1 LIKEMK
7 MATSP
12 ELKEALK
19 SAADKIAKYVD
30 NVATMTVE
38 TRFVDMGGSADQ
50 SKLAARTIVKL
61 DGDSE
66 TILPMK
72 AGPDGTLVVDTVV
85 NEMHQENVQ
94 TAIDYRTEMMER
106 LLNLLKGA

>member
-1 LIKEMK
+1 M
-7 MATSP
+7 TSP

-19 SAADKIAKYVD
+19 NAADTIAKYVE
-30 NVATMTVE
+30 NAATMTVE
-38 TRFVDMGGSADQ
+38 TRYVEMGGDAKD
-50 SKLAARTIVKL
+50 SKLAARTVVKL

-72 AGPDGTLVVDTVV
+72 KGPDGSLVVDTVI

-94 TAIDYRTEMMER
+94 AAIDYRAEMLEK
-106 LLNLLKGA
+106 LLGVLNGQ

>member
-1 LIKEMK
+1 M
-7 MATSP
+7 TSP

-19 SAADKIAKYVD
+19 NAADTIAKYVE
-30 NVATMTVE
+30 NAATMTVE
-38 TRFVDMGGSADQ
+38 TRYGEMGGDAKD
-50 SKLAARTIVKL
+50 SKLAARTVVKL

-72 AGPDGTLVVDTVV
+72 KGPDGSLVVDTVI

-94 TAIDYRTEMMER
+94 AAIDYRAEMLEK
-106 LLNLLKGA
+106 LLSILNGQ

>member
-1 LIKEMK
+1 

-19 SAADKIAKYVD
+19 SAADKIAKYVE

-38 TRFVDMGGSADQ
+38 TRCVVVGSGSDE
-50 SKLAARTIVKL
+50 SKMVARTIVKL

-72 AGPDGTLVVDTVV
+72 PGPDGALMVDTLV

-106 LLNLLKGA
+106 LLTLLKGE

>member
-1 LIKEMK
+1 

-19 SAADKIAKYVD
+19 TAADTIAKYVE
-30 NVATMTVE
+30 NAATMTVE
-38 TRFVDMGGSADQ
+38 TRYVEVGAASDN
-50 SKLAARTIVKL
+50 SKLLARTVVKL

-72 AGPDGTLVVDTVV
+72 PGPDGLLVVDTVV
-85 NEMHQENVQ
+85 HEMHQENVQ
-94 TAIDYRTEMMER
+94 TAIDYRTEMLER
-106 LLNLLKGA
+106 LLSILQGS

>member
-1 LIKEMK
+1 

-19 SAADKIAKYVD
+19 SAADKIAKYVED
-30 NVATMTVE
+30 AASMTVE
-38 TRFVDMGGSADQ
+38 TRYVEVGAASDD
-50 SKLAARTIVKL
+50 SKMLARTIVKL

-72 AGPDGTLVVDTVV
+72 PGPDGLLVVDTVV

-94 TAIDYRTEMMER
+94 TAIDYRTEMLER
-106 LLNLLKGA
+106 LLGILKGV

>member
-1 LIKEMK
+1 

-19 SAADKIAKYVD
+19 SAADKIAKYID
-30 NVATMTVE
+30 DAASMTVE
-38 TRFVDMGGSADQ
+38 TKYVEIGGSSDTP
-50 SKLAARTIVKL
+50 KLLARTIVKL

-72 AGPDGTLVVDTVV
+72 PGPDGSLVVDTVV

-94 TAIDYRTEMMER
+94 TAIDYRTEILER
-106 LLNLLKGA
+106 LLGLLTGS

>member
-1 LIKEMK
+1 

-19 SAADKIAKYVD
+19 NAADKIAQYVED
-30 NVATMTVE
+30 AATMTVE
-38 TRFVDMGGSADQ
+38 TRYVAVGAGSDE
-50 SKLAARTIVKL
+50 SKLLARTIVKL

-72 AGPDGTLVVDTVV
+72 PGPDGTLVVDTVV

-94 TAIDYRTEMMER
+94 TAIDYRTEMLER
-106 LLNLLKGA
+106 LLGLLKG

>member
-1 LIKEMK
+1 

-19 SAADKIAKYVD
+19 NAADKIAKYVED
-30 NVATMTVE
+30 AATLTVE
-38 TRFVDMGGSADQ
+38 TRYVEIGADVDKTKM
-50 SKLAARTIVKL
+50 AARTIIKL

-72 AGPDGTLVVDTVV
+72 PGPDDTLVVDTVV

-94 TAIDYRTEMMER
+94 TAIDYRTEMLER
-106 LLNLLKGA
+106 LLSVLTGG

>member
-1 LIKEMK
+1 

-30 NVATMTVE
+30 DAATMTVE
-38 TRFVDMGGSADQ
+38 TRYVEIGGDISA
-50 SKLAARTIVKL
+50 SKLAAQTIIRL

-66 TILPMK
+66 TVLPMK
-72 AGPDGTLVVDTVV
+72 KGPDGSLVVDTIV

-94 TAIDYRTEMMER
+94 AAIDYRTAMLEK
-106 LLNLLKGA
+106 LLGLLTGHG

>member
-1 LIKEMK
+1 

-30 NVATMTVE
+30 DVATMTVE
-38 TRFVDMGGSADQ
+38 TRCVEIGGDPTQ
-50 SKLAARTIVKL
+50 SRLAARTTVRL

-72 AGPDGTLVVDTVV
+72 KGPDGSLVVDTIV

-94 TAIDYRTEMMER
+94 AAIDYRTEMLER
-106 LLNLLKGA
+106 LLHLLGGGG

>member
-1 LIKEMK
+1 

-19 SAADKIAKYVD
+19 NAADKIAQYVD
-30 NVATMTVE
+30 DAATMTVE
-38 TRFVDMGGSADQ
+38 TRYVAVGAGSDE
-50 SKLAARTIVKL
+50 SKLLARTIVKL

-72 AGPDGTLVVDTVV
+72 PGPDGTLVVDTVV

-94 TAIDYRTEMMER
+94 TAIDYRTEMLER
-106 LLNLLKGA
+106 LLGLLKG

>member
-1 LIKEMK
+1 M
-7 MATSP
+7 TSP

-19 SAADKIAKYVD
+19 NAADTIAKYVE
-30 NVATMTVE
+30 NAATMTVE
-38 TRFVDMGGSADQ
+38 TRYVEMGGDAKD
-50 SKLAARTIVKL
+50 SKLAARTVVKL

-72 AGPDGTLVVDTVV
+72 KGPDGTLVVDTVI

-94 TAIDYRTEMMER
+94 AAIDYRAEMLEK
-106 LLNLLKGA
+106 LLGVLKGQ

>member
-1 LIKEMK
+1 

-19 SAADKIAKYVD
+19 SAADKIAKYVED
-30 NVATMTVE
+30 AASMTVE
-38 TRFVDMGGSADQ
+38 TRYVEVGAASDE
-50 SKLAARTIVKL
+50 SKMLARTIVKL

-72 AGPDGTLVVDTVV
+72 PGPDGLLVVDTVV

-94 TAIDYRTEMMER
+94 TAIDYRTEMLER
-106 LLNLLKGA
+106 LLGVLKGA

>member
-1 LIKEMK
+1 

-19 SAADKIAKYVD
+19 SAADKIAKYVED
-30 NVATMTVE
+30 AATMTVE
-38 TRFVDMGGSADQ
+38 TRYVEVGAGTDN
-50 SKLAARTIVKL
+50 SKMLARTIVKL

-72 AGPDGTLVVDTVV
+72 PGPDGLLVVDTVV

-94 TAIDYRTEMMER
+94 TAIDYRTEMLER
-106 LLNLLKGA
+106 LLGVLKG

>member
-1 LIKEMK
+1 

-19 SAADKIAKYVD
+19 SAADKIAQYVD
-30 NVATMTVE
+30 DAATMTVE
-38 TRFVDMGGSADQ
+38 TRYIEMGGDPDQ

-66 TILPMK
+66 TVLPMK
-72 AGPDGTLVVDTVV
+72 KGQDGTLVVDTMV

-94 TAIDYRTEMMER
+94 TAIDYRTEMLER
-106 LLNLLKGA
+106 LLGLFNIKLP

>member
-1 LIKEMK
+1 

-19 SAADKIAKYVD
+19 NAADKIAQYVD
-30 NVATMTVE
+30 DAATMTVE
-38 TRFVDMGGSADQ
+38 TRYVTVGAGSDE
-50 SKLAARTIVKL
+50 SKLLARTIVKL

-72 AGPDGTLVVDTVV
+72 PGPDGTLVVDTVV

-94 TAIDYRTEMMER
+94 TAIDYRTEMLER
-106 LLNLLKGA
+106 LLGLLKG

>member
-1 LIKEMK
+1 

-30 NVATMTVE
+30 DAATMTVE
-38 TRFVDMGGSADQ
+38 TRYVELGSGSDE
-50 SKLAARTIVKL
+50 SKLLARTIVKL

-72 AGPDGTLVVDTVV
+72 PGPDGSLVVDTAV

-94 TAIDYRTEMMER
+94 TAIDYRTEILER
-106 LLNLLKGA
+106 LLSILKGG

>member
-1 LIKEMK
+1 

-19 SAADKIAKYVD
+19 NAADKIAKYVED
-30 NVATMTVE
+30 AATMTVE
-38 TRFVDMGGSADQ
+38 TRYVEIGAKADAT
-50 SKLAARTIVKL
+50 KMAARTIIKL

-72 AGPDGTLVVDTVV
+72 TGPDGALVVDTVI

-94 TAIDYRTEMMER
+94 AAIDYRTEMLER
-106 LLNLLKGA
+106 LLSVLTGG